1 MSTIVN
7 KKKREIAIKQEEI
20 AILEQ
25 EILKLTLE
33 EKQNKRST
41 PSLQERFPSNS
52 TVRLI
57 GHNEKLRLRR
67 KKATVV
73 GYTDCFIR
81 LERKGEVFLRA
92 PENIDLLEDDE

>member
-25 EILKLTLE
+25 EIIKLTLE
-33 EKQNKRST
+33 EKQSKRST
-41 PSLQERFPSNS
+41 LSLQERFPPNS
-52 TVRLI
+52 TVRLV
-57 GHNEKLRLRR
+57 GHNEKLRLRQ

-81 LERKGEVFLRA
+81 LKRKEEVFLRA
-92 PENIDLLEDDE
+92 PKNIDLLEDDE